1 VRICDLRPKKSP
13 LYNRFSELAGTLDR
27 CLLLHHKTHKKSHTG
42 QTCDPNQSGR
52 TATLLDRVH
61 KTITYVGLPIMGR
74 GEFALNLGFV
84 N

>member
-1 VRICDLRPKKSP
+1 MIKGIKKYGKADRRCDMGN
-13 LYNRFSELAGTLDR
+13 YIVVWGIM
-27 CLLLHHKTHKKSHTG
+27 LLLIKTHKKSHTG

-61 KTITYVGLPIMGR
+61 KTIKYVGLPIMGR